1 MPCYFILKFYS
12 MPSIGIAWDD
22 TFRSLFLCKNV
33 CIWHSIYNKCLIG
46 DHHLT
51 VPLLYTTGAD
61 SVHNY
66 QQILRQLVYFNRKPA
81 YYLNRAFKLSCSELN
96 GRFSS
101 NDYIQT
107 LTVIHPK
114 VEPQKQLPQTSQ
126 KPMLH
131 QNDHIVI
138 QNPSVAH
145 AQVNDHKVEFKD
157 ARIKSA
163 TGFLEGGGLIDASD
177 AFGRT
182 TASKSWLALIAN
194 HCRSEGRCLSL

>member
-1 MPCYFILKFYS
+1 
-12 MPSIGIAWDD
+12 
-22 TFRSLFLCKNV
+22 
-33 CIWHSIYNKCLIG
+33 
-46 DHHLT
+46 
-51 VPLLYTTGAD
+51 GAD

-114 VEPQKQLPQTSQ
+114 VDQQKQQSPPTAPQQ
-126 KPMLH
+126 KSALH
-131 QNDHIVI
+131 PNDHIMI
-138 QNPSVAH
+138 QTAPVAH
-145 AQVNDHKVEFKD
+145 AQVNEHKVDVKE

-163 TGFLEGGGLIDASD
+163 SGFLEGGGLIDASD

-182 TASKSWLALIAN
+182 TAMNARLSPIVVGHAVTIIIVVCVGFLVFMIVLGVIRIRAA
-194 HCRSEGRCLSL
+194 HQRSGDHRDDDQEMAWDDS